1 MTSARLALVTGTSSG
16 IGAAVARE
24 LLRRE
29 WQVVGIARRTPAI
42 EDERYRHLALD
53 LADVPAATAAIER
66 DFGARLA
73 ERAWERV
80 GLVNNAA
87 AAPAGRVQ
95 NLRAE
100 ELLRAHALNVVMPL
114 WLMGLVLR
122 RSPIEGRVRVVNLS
136 SGAAVRASPGLS
148 VYCSSKA
155 ALRMAGM
162 AVAAEIEGD
171 ISILSYAPGVVDTE
185 MQLAAR
191 SRPLEDFPWGETF
204 RRFHEE
210 GRLVAPELPA
220 ADIVEFLG
228 SSFTD
233 RFKEGRY
240 GT

>member
-1 MTSARLALVTGTSSG
+1 
-16 IGAAVARE
+16 
-24 LLRRE
+24 
-29 WQVVGIARRTPAI
+29 
-42 EDERYRHLALD
+42 
-53 LADVPAATAAIER
+53 
-66 DFGARLA
+66 
-73 ERAWERV
+73 
-80 GLVNNAA
+80 
-87 AAPAGRVQ
+87 
-95 NLRAE
+95 
-100 ELLRAHALNVVMPL
+100 
-114 WLMGLVLR
+114 
-122 RSPIEGRVRVVNLS
+122 
-136 SGAAVRASPGLS
+136 
-148 VYCSSKA
+148 
-155 ALRMAGM
+155 MAGM